1 MSMIR
6 RLYLIHLQIWIIF
19 INLLTYSMKTISAV
33 VVWFAVV
40 ITVAI
45 LFASCGST
53 KRAGCDA
60 YGQVN
65 TEEKI

>member
-1 MSMIR
+1 
-6 RLYLIHLQIWIIF
+6 
-19 INLLTYSMKTISAV
+19 MKTISAV

-40 ITVAI
+40 ITVAV

-60 YGQVN
+60 YGQVD

>member
-1 MSMIR
+1 
-6 RLYLIHLQIWIIF
+6 
-19 INLLTYSMKTISAV
+19 MKTISAV

-40 ITVAI
+40 ITVAV

-53 KRAGCDA
+53 KTAGCDA
-60 YGQVN
+60 YGQVD